1 METPLRAVE
10 RITMK
15 RSKFRKHMTSAQI
28 IILGFAALILAGAL
42 LLMLPISSQDRTVTP
57 FHETL
62 LTATSASCVTGLIV
76 RSTGAH
82 WSLFGQIILLILIQ
96 TGGLG
101 VVTVALCFARLSGRK
116 ISLFQRSAMQD
127 SISAQQVGGIV
138 RMTTLILKGT
148 FLVEGAGALL
158 MLVPFCRRFGAKG
171 IWYALFHSVSAFC
184 NAGFDLLGT
193 PNDPFPS
200 LTAFRTDPLLVITA
214 ALLILIGGIGF
225 LTWEDV
231 KTHRLKLRR
240 YRLQSKLIL
249 TVSAVLIAA
258 PTLFYFCFEF
268 TSGTVGQR
276 LLDAFFQAVTPRTAG
291 FNTVDLGA
299 MTGASR
305 AIMVVLMLIG
315 GASGST
321 AGGMKM
327 NTVAVL
333 FANVGAI
340 FRRRNEVEAYGRR
353 IDPATVRQAAAIVTM
368 YLTLFIGGAVAIST
382 IEGLPIGACLFESA
396 SAVATVGLTLGLT
409 PALGVASQL
418 ILTVLMYLGRV
429 GALTLIY
436 AALANP
442 DTTPSRLPQEK
453 VAVG

>member
-1 METPLRAVE
+1 
-10 RITMK
+10 MK
-15 RSKFRKHMTSAQI
+15 KKRFRKHLTTAQI
-28 IILGFAALILAGAL
+28 IILGFAGLVLCGAL
-42 LLMLPISSQDRTVTP
+42 LLMLPIASQSRTVTP
-57 FHETL
+57 FHEAL

-82 WSLFGQIILLILIQ
+82 WSLFGQIVILFLIQ
-96 TGGLG
+96 IGGLG
-101 VVTVALCFARLSGRK
+101 VVTVALCFVRLSGRK

-127 SISAQQVGGIV
+127 SISAPQVGGIV
-138 RMTTLILKGT
+138 RMTNMILRGT

-171 IWYALFHSVSAFC
+171 IWYALFHAVSAFC

-193 PNDPFPS
+193 PDDPFPS
-200 LTAFRTDPLLVITA
+200 LVAFRDDPLLVVTV

-231 KTHRLKLRR
+231 RTHRYHLRR
-240 YRLQSKLIL
+240 YRLQSKLVL
-249 TVSAVLIAA
+249 TVSAVLIVF
-258 PTLFYFCFEF
+258 PTLYYYFFEF
-268 TSGTVGQR
+268 TAGSAGQR

-291 FNTVDLGA
+291 FNTVDLSA

-305 AIMVVLMLIG
+305 ALMVVLMLIG

-340 FRRRNEVEAYGRR
+340 FRRRGEVEAYGRR
-353 IDPATVRQAAAIVTM
+353 IDPDTVRQAATVVTM
-368 YLTLFIGGAVAIST
+368 YLTLFLGGAVAIST

-409 PALGVASQL
+409 PTLGVASQL
-418 ILTVLMYLGRV
+418 ILTALMYLGRV

-453 VAVG
+453 VSVG

>member
-1 METPLRAVE
+1 
-10 RITMK
+10 MK
-15 RSKFRKHMTSAQI
+15 KKRFRKHLTTAQI
-28 IILGFAALILAGAL
+28 IILGFAGLVLCGAL
-42 LLMLPISSQDRTVTP
+42 LLMLPIASQSRTVTP
-57 FHETL
+57 FHEAL
-62 LTATSASCVTGLIV
+62 LTATSASCVTGLVV

-82 WSLFGQIILLILIQ
+82 WSLFGQIVILLLIQ
-96 TGGLG
+96 IGGLG
-101 VVTVALCFARLSGRK
+101 VVTVALCFVRLSGRK

-127 SISAQQVGGIV
+127 SISAPQVGGIV
-138 RMTTLILKGT
+138 RMTNRILRGT

-158 MLVPFCRRFGAKG
+158 MLVPFCRRFGVKG
-171 IWYALFHSVSAFC
+171 IWYALFHAVSAFC

-193 PNDPFPS
+193 PDDPFPS
-200 LTAFRTDPLLVITA
+200 LVAFRDDPLLVVTA

-231 KTHRLKLRR
+231 RTHRLRLRR
-240 YRLQSKLIL
+240 YRLQSKLVL
-249 TVSAVLIAA
+249 TVSAVLVVF
-258 PTLFYFCFEF
+258 PTLYYYFFEF
-268 TSGTVGQR
+268 TAGSAGQR

-291 FNTVDLGA
+291 FNTVDLAA

-305 AIMVVLMLIG
+305 ALMVVLMLIG

-340 FRRRNEVEAYGRR
+340 FRRRGEVEAYGRR
-353 IDPATVRQAAAIVTM
+353 IDPDTVRQAATVVTM
-368 YLTLFIGGAVAIST
+368 YLTLFFGGAVAIST

-396 SAVATVGLTLGLT
+396 SAVATVGLTLGIT
-409 PALGVASQL
+409 PTLGVASQL
-418 ILTVLMYLGRV
+418 ILTALMYLGRV

-453 VAVG
+453 VSVG

>member
-1 METPLRAVE
+1 
-10 RITMK
+10 MK
-15 RSKFRKHMTSAQI
+15 KKRFRKHLTTAQI
-28 IILGFAALILAGAL
+28 IILGFAGLVLCGAL
-42 LLMLPISSQDRTVTP
+42 LLMLPIASQSRTVTP
-57 FHETL
+57 FHEAL
-62 LTATSASCVTGLIV
+62 LTATSASCVTGLVV

-82 WSLFGQIILLILIQ
+82 WSLLGQIVILLLIQ
-96 TGGLG
+96 IGGLG
-101 VVTVALCFARLSGRK
+101 VVTVALCFVRLSGRK

-127 SISAQQVGGIV
+127 SISAPQVGGIV
-138 RMTTLILKGT
+138 RMTNRILRGT

-171 IWYALFHSVSAFC
+171 IWYALFHAVSAFC

-193 PNDPFPS
+193 PDDPFPS
-200 LTAFRTDPLLVITA
+200 LVAFRDDPLLVVTA

-231 KTHRLKLRR
+231 RTHGLRFRR
-240 YRLQSKLIL
+240 YRLQSKLVL
-249 TVSAVLIAA
+249 TVSAVLVVF
-258 PTLFYFCFEF
+258 PTLYYYFFEF
-268 TSGTVGQR
+268 TAGSAGQR
-276 LLDAFFQAVTPRTAG
+276 LLDAFFQTVTPRTAG
-291 FNTVDLGA
+291 FNTVDLAA

-305 AIMVVLMLIG
+305 ALMVVLMLIG

-333 FANVGAI
+333 LANVGAI
-340 FRRRNEVEAYGRR
+340 FRRRGEVEAYGRR
-353 IDPATVRQAAAIVTM
+353 IDPDTVRQAATVVTM
-368 YLTLFIGGAVAIST
+368 YLTLFFGGAVAIST

-396 SAVATVGLTLGLT
+396 SAVATVGLTLGIT
-409 PALGVASQL
+409 PTLGVASQL
-418 ILTVLMYLGRV
+418 ILTALMYLGRV
-429 GALTLIY
+429 GTLTLIY

-453 VAVG
+453 VSVG

>member
-1 METPLRAVE
+1 
-10 RITMK
+10 MK
-15 RSKFRKHMTSAQI
+15 KKRFRKHLTTAQI
-28 IILGFAALILAGAL
+28 IILGFAGLVLCGAL
-42 LLMLPISSQDRTVTP
+42 LLMLPIASQSRTVTP
-57 FHETL
+57 FHEAL

-82 WSLFGQIILLILIQ
+82 WSLLGQIVILLLIQ
-96 TGGLG
+96 IGGLG
-101 VVTVALCFARLSGRK
+101 VVTVALCFVRLSGRK

-127 SISAQQVGGIV
+127 SISAPQVGGIV
-138 RMTTLILKGT
+138 RMTNRILRGT

-171 IWYALFHSVSAFC
+171 IWYALFHAVSAFC

-193 PNDPFPS
+193 PDDPFPS
-200 LTAFRTDPLLVITA
+200 LVAFRDDPLLVVTA

-231 KTHRLKLRR
+231 RTHRLRLRR
-240 YRLQSKLIL
+240 YRLQSKLVL
-249 TVSAVLIAA
+249 TVSAVLVVF
-258 PTLFYFCFEF
+258 PTLYYYFFEF
-268 TSGTVGQR
+268 TDGSAGQR

-291 FNTVDLGA
+291 FNTVDLAA

-305 AIMVVLMLIG
+305 ALMVVLMLIG

-340 FRRRNEVEAYGRR
+340 FRRRGEVEAYGRR
-353 IDPATVRQAAAIVTM
+353 IDPDTVRQAATVVTM
-368 YLTLFIGGAVAIST
+368 YLTLFFGGAVAIST

-396 SAVATVGLTLGLT
+396 SAVATVGLTLGIT
-409 PALGVASQL
+409 PTLGVASKL
-418 ILTVLMYLGRV
+418 ILTALMYLGRV

-453 VAVG
+453 VSVG

>member
-1 METPLRAVE
+1 MKHTKLR
-10 RITMK
+10 R
-15 RSKFRKHMTSAQI
+15 HMNSAQI
-28 IILGFAALILAGAL
+28 IILGFAALVLCGAL
-42 LLMLPISSQDRTVTP
+42 LLMLPIASQSRTVTP

-82 WSLFGQIILLILIQ
+82 WSLFGQIVILLLIQ
-96 TGGLG
+96 IGGLG
-101 VVTVALCFARLSGRK
+101 VVTVALCFVRLSGRK

-127 SISAQQVGGIV
+127 SISAPQVGGIV
-138 RMTTLILKGT
+138 RMTSLILRGT
-148 FLVEGAGALL
+148 FLTEGAGMLL
-158 MLVPFCRRFGAKG
+158 LLPSFCRRFGAKG
-171 IWYALFHSVSAFC
+171 IWYALFHSISAFC

-193 PNDPFPS
+193 AADPFPS
-200 LTAFRTDPLLVITA
+200 VTSFRTDPLVCVTL

-225 LTWEDV
+225 LTWEDIA
-231 KTHRLKLRR
+231 THRHRIGR

-249 TVSAVLIAA
+249 TVSAVLIAF
-258 PTLFYFCFEF
+258 PTLFFFFFEF
-268 TSGTVGQR
+268 TDGTVGQR

-291 FNTVDLGA
+291 FNTVDLAA
-299 MTGASR
+299 MQGASR

-327 NTVAVL
+327 NTVGVL

-340 FRRRNEVEAYGRR
+340 FRRRSEVEAFGRR

-368 YLTLFIGGAVAIST
+368 YLTLFIGGGIAISA
-382 IEGLPIGACLFESA
+382 IEGLPIGTCLYESA
-396 SAVATVGLTLGLT
+396 SAVATVGLTLGIT
-409 PALGVASQL
+409 PTLGVASQL
-418 ILTVLMYLGRV
+418 ILTVQMYLGRV
-429 GALTLIY
+429 GGLTLIY

-453 VAVG
+453 VSVG

>member
-1 METPLRAVE
+1 MKHTKLR
-10 RITMK
+10 R
-15 RSKFRKHMTSAQI
+15 HMNSAQI
-28 IILGFAALILAGAL
+28 IILGFAALVLCGAL
-42 LLMLPISSQDRTVTP
+42 LLTLPIASQSRTVTP
-57 FHETL
+57 FHESL

-82 WSLFGQIILLILIQ
+82 WSLFGQIVILFLIQ
-96 TGGLG
+96 IGGLG
-101 VVTVALCFARLSGRK
+101 VVTVALCFVRLSGRK

-127 SISAQQVGGIV
+127 SISAPQVGGIV
-138 RMTTLILKGT
+138 RMTSLILRGT
-148 FLVEGAGALL
+148 LFTEGAGMLL
-158 MLVPFCRRFGAKG
+158 LLPSFCRRFGAKG
-171 IWYALFHSVSAFC
+171 IWYALFHSISAFC

-193 PNDPFPS
+193 AADPFPS
-200 LTAFRTDPLLVITA
+200 VTSFRTDPLVCVTL

-225 LTWEDV
+225 LTWEDIA
-231 KTHRLKLRR
+231 THRHRIGR

-249 TVSAVLIAA
+249 TVSAVLIVF
-258 PTLFYFCFEF
+258 PTLFFFFFEF
-268 TSGTVGQR
+268 TDGTVGQR

-291 FNTVDLGA
+291 FNTVDLAA
-299 MTGASR
+299 MQGASR

-327 NTVAVL
+327 NTVGVL

-340 FRRRNEVEAYGRR
+340 FRRRSEVEAFGRR

-368 YLTLFIGGAVAIST
+368 YLTLFIGGGVAISA
-382 IEGLPIGACLFESA
+382 IEGLPIGTCLYESA
-396 SAVATVGLTLGLT
+396 SAVATVGLTLGIT
-409 PALGVASQL
+409 PSLGVASQL
-418 ILTVLMYLGRV
+418 ILTVQMYLGRV
-429 GALTLIY
+429 GGLTLIY

-453 VAVG
+453 VSVG

>member
-1 METPLRAVE
+1 
-10 RITMK
+10 MK
-15 RSKFRKHMTSAQI
+15 KKRFRKHLTTAQI
-28 IILGFAALILAGAL
+28 IILGFAGLVLCGAL
-42 LLMLPISSQDRTVTP
+42 LLMLPIASQSRTVTP
-57 FHETL
+57 FHEAL

-82 WSLFGQIILLILIQ
+82 WSLFGQIVILLLIQ
-96 TGGLG
+96 IGGLG
-101 VVTVALCFARLSGRK
+101 VVTVALCFVRLSGRK

-127 SISAQQVGGIV
+127 SISAPQVGGIV
-138 RMTTLILKGT
+138 RMTNRILRGT

-171 IWYALFHSVSAFC
+171 IWYALFHAVSAFC

-193 PNDPFPS
+193 PDDPFPS
-200 LTAFRTDPLLVITA
+200 LVAFRDDPLLVVTA

-231 KTHRLKLRR
+231 RTHRLRLRR
-240 YRLQSKLIL
+240 YRLQSKLVL
-249 TVSAVLIAA
+249 TVSAVLVVF
-258 PTLFYFCFEF
+258 PTLYYYFFEF
-268 TSGTVGQR
+268 TAGSAGQR

-291 FNTVDLGA
+291 FNTVDLAA

-305 AIMVVLMLIG
+305 ALMVVLMLIG

-340 FRRRNEVEAYGRR
+340 FRRRGEVEAYGRR
-353 IDPATVRQAAAIVTM
+353 IDPDTVRQAATVVTM
-368 YLTLFIGGAVAIST
+368 YLTLFFGGAVAIST

-396 SAVATVGLTLGLT
+396 SAVATVGLTLGIT
-409 PALGVASQL
+409 PTLGVASQL
-418 ILTVLMYLGRV
+418 ILTALMYLGRV

-453 VAVG
+453 VSVG